1 MFIYTFNKDH
11 TTVII
16 YKIPKCE
23 FRIPDYNPLLYNLY
37 VNNIY
42 IFVDLTT
49 KFVGLVGHNQH
60 LLPNIAVDLTMD
72 SCQSSKLKVNICD
85 FQI

>member
-42 IFVDLTT
+42 I
-49 KFVGLVGHNQH
+49 
-60 LLPNIAVDLTMD
+60 
-72 SCQSSKLKVNICD
+72 
-85 FQI
+85 